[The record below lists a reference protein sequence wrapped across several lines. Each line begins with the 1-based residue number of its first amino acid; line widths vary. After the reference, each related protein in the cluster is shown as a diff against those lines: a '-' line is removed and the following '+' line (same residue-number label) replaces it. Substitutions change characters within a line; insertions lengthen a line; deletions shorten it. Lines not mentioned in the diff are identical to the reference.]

1 VGRLLDALDERRLWD
16 KTIVIFIGDHGYHL
30 GEREWWNK
38 NTLFDRSCRAP
49 LIIAAPDVKPD
60 VARGI
65 VEFVD
70 LYPTIADLC
79 GITVPDG
86 LAGVSLRPLLA
97 NPLSPGKKAAYTL
110 VTRGANRGDSVR
122 TERWRYT
129 EWSDGNR
136 ELYDHDA
143 DPEENHNL
151 AAAAE
156 HVGTVS
162 ELHQLLRSPATA
174 RSGI

>member
-1 VGRLLDALDERRLWD
+1 
-16 KTIVIFIGDHGYHL
+16 
-30 GEREWWNK
+30 
-38 NTLFDRSCRAP
+38 
-49 LIIAAPDVKPD
+49 
-60 VARGI
+60 
-65 VEFVD
+65 
-70 LYPTIADLC
+70 
-79 GITVPDG
+79 
-86 LAGVSLRPLLA
+86 
-97 NPLSPGKKAAYTL
+97 
-110 VTRGANRGDSVR
+110 VR